1 MPPKAKTS
9 KKRARS
15 PAATKAAGDKTQTRS
30 SKRTKKDASVA
41 ASDETK
47 AQEDVVEPA
56 EIAAAAETDK
66 PDSEGT
72 TTKTPSFHSNF
83 DLYAMQLPFLNS
95 VFTPKRDYAA
105 LLKVIRTYQA
115 KPDNS
120 AQIFLP
126 EDLSASPDGRFRSGA
141 IRDPLE
147 CMPFDIALESLALKD
162 PIASPSSDSGSDVS
176 GITASV
182 ALEDSHCG
190 ISSTRGTFKMRRA
203 WVSADGADEVF
214 EGFFKIDIVY
224 SGLYRRKCFEN
235 SLNVSMPFWGIRAR
249 VGKDGKEVGL
259 GPGL

>member
-1 MPPKAKTS
+1 MS
-9 KKRARS
+9 
-15 PAATKAAGDKTQTRS
+15 
-30 SKRTKKDASVA
+30 
-41 ASDETK
+41 
-47 AQEDVVEPA
+47 A
-56 EIAAAAETDK
+56 EADQ

-72 TTKTPSFHSNF
+72 TAKTPSFHGNF
-83 DLYAMQLPFLNS
+83 DLYAMCLPFLNS
-95 VFTPKRDYAA
+95 VFSPQRDYAA
-105 LLKVIRTYQA
+105 LLKTIRTYQA

-126 EDLSASPDGRFRSGA
+126 EDLSASPDGRFRSGG
-141 IRDPLE
+141 IQDPLE

-162 PIASPSSDSGSDVS
+162 SVAFTSRELDADDAFYSDLDSASDSDLS

-203 WVSADGADEVF
+203 WVSEDGTDEVF

-235 SLNVSMPFWGIRAR
+235 SLNVSLPFWGIRAR
-249 VGKDGKEVGL
+249 VGKDGKEMGL